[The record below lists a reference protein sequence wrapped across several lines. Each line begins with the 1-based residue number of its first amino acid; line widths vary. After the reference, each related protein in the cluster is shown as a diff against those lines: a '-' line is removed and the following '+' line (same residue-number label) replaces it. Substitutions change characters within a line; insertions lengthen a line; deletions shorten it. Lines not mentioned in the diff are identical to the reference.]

1 MLALIR
7 FRHLV
12 AVLLL
17 TNTQSWDVHGAEP
30 PATQT
35 PLKPAETTLPTLT
48 VRRATE
54 AELKD
59 LELVSS
65 DETMSMAVG
74 GPVITGGGFGAAA
87 LPLGA
92 AYATYLVVVL
102 PATLLF
108 ADKLD
113 SSRRNAFASAIREV
127 DVAGITDAELRRRYH
142 FQATASPGQPDGLEI
157 LIGSYGFEQGSPN
170 HICVFLHAHLRAMA
184 GGAPVFDD
192 TVHIANRDG
201 SLDAPPPYCTQA
213 QRFGEHH
220 GALAKQALSET
231 AEILAGIVAARL
243 GTRPPWR

>member
-7 FRHLV
+7 FRHLI

-17 TNTQSWDVHGAEP
+17 TGAQSWNVHGAESSTTLEPQRPTDTAP
-30 PATQT
+30 PA
-35 PLKPAETTLPTLT
+35 LA

-65 DETMSMAVG
+65 DEAMGMAVG

-113 SSRRNAFASAIREV
+113 SWRRNALASAIREV
-127 DVAGITDAELRRRYH
+127 DIAGITETELRRRHH
-142 FQATASPGQPDGLEI
+142 FQATTSPGQQDGLEI
-157 LIGSYGFEQGSPN
+157 LIGSYGFEQGSPH
-170 HICVFLHAHLRAMA
+170 HICVFLHAHMRATA
-184 GGAPVFDD
+184 RGESVFND
-192 TVHIANRDG
+192 TIHIANHNG
-201 SLDAPPPYCTQA
+201 SPDAPPPYCTQA
-213 QRFGEHH
+213 KRFGENQ
-220 GALAKQALSET
+220 GVLAKQALTET
-231 AEILAGIVAARL
+231 AEILAGIVAARISS
-243 GTRPPWR
+243 RPPWR